1 MIVISR
7 GGKTTII
14 RGWRA
19 WLIGASVFMVTT
31 VLVALLAFLIL
42 GAAITVTAVLFIA
55 VPVALGATLIASLFR
70 SRT

>member
-7 GGKTTII
+7 GGKTTVI
-14 RGWRA
+14 RGWRG
-19 WLIGASVFMVTT
+19 WLIGAAVFMVTT

-70 SRT
+70 PRT

>member
-7 GGKTTII
+7 GGKTTVI

-19 WLIGASVFMVTT
+19 SLIGTAIFMVTT

-70 SRT
+70 PRT

>member
-7 GGKTTII
+7 GGKTTVV

-19 WLIGASVFMVTT
+19 WLIGAAVFLVTT

-42 GAAITVTAVLFIA
+42 GAAITATAVLFIA
-55 VPVALGATLIASLFR
+55 VPVALGATLIASVFR
-70 SRT
+70 PRT